1 MLKIIKM
8 ALIMLSY
15 INVVDIYF
23 TWSTGLKKNIIEM
36 YLVWSCI
43 LLELQAFNGI
53 KLRVFKM
60 TVYQNITQIHFQ
72 LLFLKLMDLL
82 PTVGDLDGC
91 QV

>member
-23 TWSTGLKKNIIEM
+23 TWCTGLKKNIIEM

-43 LLELQAFNGI
+43 LLELQAFNGMI
-53 KLRVFKM
+53 LRVFK
-60 TVYQNITQIHFQ
+60 TS
-72 LLFLKLMDLL
+72 L
-82 PTVGDLDGC
+82 PEYHTDTFSASIFKVDGFVADC
-91 QV
+91 W